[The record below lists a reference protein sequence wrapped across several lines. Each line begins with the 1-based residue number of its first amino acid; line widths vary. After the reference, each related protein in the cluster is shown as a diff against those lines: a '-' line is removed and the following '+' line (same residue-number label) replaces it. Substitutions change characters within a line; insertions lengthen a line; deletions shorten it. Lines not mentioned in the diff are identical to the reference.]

1 MASDLTG
8 GFNKYFVQISI
19 RRWTRNAG
27 VASNRALFLI
37 SKQINKIKIAA
48 GSLPSQFL
56 TVNPT
61 VHRLCWLCVSLSP
74 TPRSVGHFYLVS
86 PQSLELET
94 GVSHYSLDLLITARL
109 RTRSSAAAF
118 CLPTPP
124 SPHICLK
131 FFFYF

>member
-1 MASDLTG
+1 M
-8 GFNKYFVQISI
+8 
-19 RRWTRNAG
+19 
-27 VASNRALFLI
+27 ASNRALFLI

-48 GSLPSQFL
+48 GSL
-56 TVNPT
+56 
-61 VHRLCWLCVSLSP
+61 SP
-74 TPRSVGHFYLVS
+74 TPRSVEHFYLVS